1 LLIILLSSLRKL
13 IDRIEALI
21 ARLRAKLGKVKTRK
35 KRLMRIEQK
44 LRSMRALAVKIRDD
58 DYEQGKKEEIVDRFD
73 ELKEEVEELEA
84 KTR

>member
-1 LLIILLSSLRKL
+1 MLIILLSSLRKL

>member
-1 LLIILLSSLRKL
+1 MLIILLSSLKKL
-13 IDRIEALI
+13 INRIEALI

-73 ELKEEVEELEA
+73 ELKGEVEELEA

>member
-73 ELKEEVEELEA
+73 ELKGEVEELEA

>member
-1 LLIILLSSLRKL
+1 MLIILLSSLRKL

-73 ELKEEVEELEA
+73 ELKGEVEELEA

>member
-1 LLIILLSSLRKL
+1 MLIILLSSLKKL
-13 IDRIEALI
+13 INRIEALI